1 MVICAIE
8 RDGTTFVDMVKIED
22 IPKEAIAVF
31 VRPEDLEYVTSLYEN
46 MQEKITANSWR
57 FMKLMLE
64 AHPETRPADTGRR

>member
-8 RDGTTFVDMVKIED
+8 RDGTTFIEMVRIEN

-31 VRPEDLEYVTSLYEN
+31 VKTEDLEYVTALYEN
-46 MQEKITANSWR
+46 MLDKITIDSTT
-57 FMKLMLE
+57 FMRLILE